1 MKFFHFAAHVV
12 TVRRRR
18 HVHGRRE
25 QQNQLRRHQGALLFA
40 QVRCR
45 VAQAV
50 AGQAA
55 LRVPG
60 WQIHRLFYTYSVTL
74 WTSISLLSIV
84 YLGTKDI
91 DLI

>member
-25 QQNQLRRHQGALLFA
+25 QQTQLRRHQGALLFA

-50 AGQAA
+50 AGQVD
-55 LRVPG
+55 VP
-60 WQIHRLFYTYSVTL
+60 
-74 WTSISLLSIV
+74 
-84 YLGTKDI
+84 
-91 DLI
+91 